1 MNQTVALRGVML
13 LSGGNG
19 MGKSTLVGRWVRQL
33 ENRLYT
39 PVNLTQAT
47 LSSSG
52 LLASLAR
59 GVGKRASMRR
69 ERNLDELSSYLS
81 EHDRRT
87 LVIILDDAQN
97 SSHSTLEELRLLL
110 GLNLPSQPTFA
121 LVLIGDEYLLG
132 QLQLRNHRPLFRLG
146 AIICSP
152 PGVWRRSRPIS
163 KPGWKPWGSIAR
175 RSSSRRRWISWCAR
189 RRECR
194 AQLCLLARAA
204 WLEAAR
210 AEVQEISAQT
220 MQLAMEQVP
229 RLTGLTRHSM
239 IQRIQQAHA
248 LYCQLTGQR
257 VSLRFGNG
265 SGRTLPRASMK
276 PTFKVIRCSRGKSA
290 RDAGMLERS
299 NFPISCRSTVSKK
312 I

>member
-1 MNQTVALRGVML
+1 MNDLELYTRTWGATAVPFGPLSDTQWVAIPSQQRAVTLLNQTAALRGVML

-52 LLASLAR
+52 LLASLAS
-59 GVGKRASMRR
+59 GVGKRASIRR

-81 EHDRRT
+81 EHDRQT

-132 QLQLRNHRPLFRLG
+132 QLQLRNHRALCSRLG
-146 AIICSP
+146 AHHLLTPWSLEEIQTYLKTGLEAVGINRSKVFEP
-152 PGVWRRSRPIS
+152 AAVDLLVRATAGVPRSV
-163 KPGWKPWGSIAR
+163 
-175 RSSSRRRWISWCAR
+175 
-189 RRECR
+189 
-194 AQLCLLARAA
+194 CLLARAA

-210 AEVQEISAQT
+210 AEAREINAQT
-220 MQLAMEQVP
+220 MQQAMEQVP
-229 RLTGLTRHSM
+229 GLTGLTRHNS
-239 IQRIQQAHA
+239 
-248 LYCQLTGQR
+248 
-257 VSLRFGNG
+257 
-265 SGRTLPRASMK
+265 
-276 PTFKVIRCSRGKSA
+276 
-290 RDAGMLERS
+290 
-299 NFPISCRSTVSKK
+299 
-312 I
+312 